1 MLSLFLDNRVG
12 GYGIFETQKEAMP
25 MEDMRHTPACDKCRV
40 WTDEE
45 LLKDLTVRLNR
56 IEGQIRGIN
65 RMLNEGVYC
74 NDVLVQIASAQSAL
88 QSVTKLLL
96 KQHMKSCVLE
106 RLKAGEEQ
114 VIDELLHT
122 IFKLR

>member
-1 MLSLFLDNRVG
+1 
-12 GYGIFETQKEAMP
+12 